1 MKSSDIN
8 STLAFLNSA
17 VASEMLSFIAP
28 TLNCQ
33 VGDIISLPRLDVI
46 EGDVIERL
54 TFSSVDLSKID
65 YDSLETSWDFKRHPL
80 V

>member
-1 MKSSDIN
+1 
-8 STLAFLNSA
+8 
-17 VASEMLSFIAP
+17 MLSFIAP

>member
-1 MKSSDIN
+1 M
-8 STLAFLNSA
+8 NSA

>member
-54 TFSSVDLSKID
+54 TFSSVDLSKKD